1 MTRKFSGEKLVLASH
16 NKGKLAEFSG
26 LLAPLGITV
35 VSAAELNLPEPEE
48 TGDTFEANSTL
59 KALAAAK
66 VSDLPALADDSGLA
80 VSALNGDPG
89 IFSARWAGP
98 EKDFAMA
105 MRKVEDGLQAA
116 GNDDRSAA
124 FICVLTLAWPDE
136 HMEVTRGEC
145 KGKLIWPPRGDG
157 GFGYDPMFMPVGRT
171 QTFAEIAADEKKAI
185 SHRALAVEAMLAKC
199 F

>member
-26 LLAPLGITV
+26 LLAPLGVTV
-35 VSAAELNLPEPEE
+35 ISAAELNLPEPEE
-48 TGDTFEANSTL
+48 TGDTFEANSAL

-66 VSDLPALADDSGLA
+66 ASDLPALADDSGLA
-80 VSALNGDPG
+80 VSALNGHPG

-98 EKDFAMA
+98 ENDFAMA
-105 MRKVEDGLQAA
+105 MQKVEDGLQAA
-116 GNDDRSAA
+116 GNDDRSGA

-171 QTFAEIAADEKKAI
+171 QTFAEIDSDEKKAI
-185 SHRALAVEAMLAKC
+185 SHRALAVDSMLAKC